1 MDIGLFGG
9 SFNPPHTGHV
19 RLAREFREK
28 GCLDMVW
35 VLVAPDPPH
44 KDVAGMVSY
53 QHRLAMTQ
61 LAFAESFG
69 VEVNRIEETLPSPA
83 YTYRTVESVKLK
95 HPGSRFWLCIGED
108 SLHDLPKWKH
118 PELLIQNVELLVAKR
133 GDYEASGS
141 DLPEEWLKKVHYID
155 IEPMSISSSSIRN
168 LVAHNLDIED
178 LVAEPVVEYIRKH
191 RLYQI

>member
-19 RLAREFREK
+19 WLAHEFRDK
-28 GCLDMVW
+28 GNLDMIW
-35 VLVAPDPPH
+35 VLVSPDPPH
-44 KDVAGMVSY
+44 KESAGMVSY

-69 VEVNRIEETLPSPA
+69 IEVNRIEETLPTPA
-83 YTYRTVESVKLK
+83 YTYRTVEAVKLK

-108 SLHDLPKWKH
+108 SLYDLPKWKY
-118 PELLIQNVELLVAKR
+118 PERLLHQVDLLVAKR
-133 GDYEASGS
+133 GDFDSKESN
-141 DLPEEWLKKVHYID
+141 LPTEWLQKVRFID
-155 IEPMSISSSSIRN
+155 INPLAMSSSNIRKRISE
-168 LVAHNLDIED
+168 HEPLDGMLEPKVED
-178 LVAEPVVEYIRKH
+178 YIRRH

>member
-28 GCLDMVW
+28 GRLDMLW

-44 KDVAGMVSY
+44 KDVSGMVSY

-61 LAFAESFG
+61 LAFAGSFG
-69 VEVNRIEETLPSPA
+69 IELNRIEETLPSPA
-83 YTYRTVESVKLK
+83 YTYRTVEAVTLK

-118 PELLIQNVELLVAKR
+118 PERLLQNVELLVAKR
-133 GDYEASGS
+133 GGFVASGS
-141 DLPEEWLKKVHYID
+141 DLPDEIMRKVHYID
-155 IEPMSISSSSIRN
+155 TEPMSMSSSSIRN
-168 LVAHNLDIED
+168 LIAHGHSVVD
-178 LVAEPVVEYIRKH
+178 LVAQPVIEYIEKH
-191 RLYQI
+191 RLYRF